1 MEIRMIVNAGKTPQV
16 VIIESARDKFMD
28 KEKAIYEAI
37 DQLEALMK
45 SMKKED
51 MEG

>member
-16 VIIESARDKFMD
+16 FILESARDRLID

-37 DQLEALMK
+37 DELERLLQSIK
-45 SMKKED
+45 NED
-51 MEG
+51 REG